1 MIRKF
6 TYATVVALSLASLVS
21 AETLEG
27 LSQRIDDIRL
37 GRNVGDQIQDLR
49 VKDDVTAGGDL
60 ALTGTATVGGN
71 LALTGTATVGGNL
84 ALTGTATVGGLQ
96 MPVQSSVN
104 VTNGQAVTLSAGVN
118 LLFSRNGANNAT
130 NTITLVAPMT
140 VGNVYYVV
148 NTGTSNALL
157 LAESGTWVSDALAIA
172 VDTGYTVVAVATNEF
187 RKF

>member
-1 MIRKF
+1 MIRKI
-6 TYATVVALSLASLVS
+6 TYATVAALSLASLVS

-27 LSQRIDDIRL
+27 LSRRIDDIRL
-37 GRNVGDQIQDLR
+37 GRDNGDQIQDLR
-49 VKDDVTAGGDL
+49 VADDVTAGGDL

-71 LALTGTATVGGNL
+71 LALTGTATVGGL
-84 ALTGTATVGGLQ
+84 K
-96 MPVQSSVN
+96 MPVQVSAN
-104 VTNGQAVTLSAGVN
+104 VTNGQVVTLAAGVN
-118 LLFSRNGANNAT
+118 QLASVGGADNAT

-157 LAESGTWVSDALAIA
+157 LAESGTWVSDALVIA